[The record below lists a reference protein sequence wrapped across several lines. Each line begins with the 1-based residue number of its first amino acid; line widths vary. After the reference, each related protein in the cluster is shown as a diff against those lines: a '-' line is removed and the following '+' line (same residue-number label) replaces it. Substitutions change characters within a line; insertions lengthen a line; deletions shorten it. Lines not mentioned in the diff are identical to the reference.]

1 MCGRGIMTTLVAAAT
16 AMVLALPAGANTTR
30 DIAKDLKDGR
40 LDATYTKGE
49 LEAYIRDAVVQGYG
63 NPVTQPAAPA
73 AASGGGDQPTTGVAG
88 AGQTES
94 PQSSGPTTGALD
106 EVGQVGSLPF
116 TGVDL
121 ALLTLGGLALVGLG
135 LGARRFGAKTNRA

>member
-1 MCGRGIMTTLVAAAT
+1 MCGRGIMTTLVAAAA
-16 AMVLALPAGANTTR
+16 AMVLALPAGASTTR

-63 NPVTQPAAPA
+63 NPLTQPAAPA
-73 AASGGGDQPTTGVAG
+73 AAAGGDQPTAGVAG

-94 PQSSGPTTGALD
+94 PQSSGPSAGTLD
-106 EVGQVGSLPF
+106 EVAQVGTLPF

-121 ALLTLGGLALVGLG
+121 ALLTFGGLALVGLG
-135 LGARRFGAKTNRA
+135 LGARRLGANRA